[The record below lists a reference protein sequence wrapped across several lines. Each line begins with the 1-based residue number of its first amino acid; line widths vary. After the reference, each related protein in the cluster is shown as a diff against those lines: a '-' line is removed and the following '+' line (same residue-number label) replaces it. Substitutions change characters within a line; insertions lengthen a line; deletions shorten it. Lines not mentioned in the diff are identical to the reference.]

1 MMSETFSKL
10 DLAPAVKK
18 AATITGVIIG
28 AFIMMLF
35 LPWEQTTKGEGKLIA
50 YHPNERDYNIL
61 APISG
66 LVREY
71 NVTEEQFV
79 TEGTLLFE
87 MVDMDSEYLP
97 KLGAIME
104 NIDTRR
110 NNIRDSLAIL
120 DERRSNLQENL
131 TTGLEIHD
139 KKIQQIEDRL
149 KVLHLKVRSQES
161 NHKTAVAHFER
172 VSKLFAEGIESQR
185 SYEVAKND
193 SIKIGLELESTRIDI
208 ATESKNLQIHQK
220 EKARFLNEHQNR
232 IQELSSAILDAE
244 NSFKML
250 DQEHKHASIDFSRNS
265 AAKVFATKDGYVMR
279 VLKNDRD
286 HYVKQGEPIL
296 HFTPEVT
303 KKALLLRIRSIDMP
317 LMKTGLPVRIQFY
330 GWPSL
335 QVSGWPKITYG
346 TFGGVVEKIDPIAHA
361 NGTYYVYVV
370 EDPKEPWPSNDV
382 LKIGT
387 DASAW
392 VRLSTVSIGY
402 EIWRLHNALPPSMI
416 TKKEK

>member
-1 MMSETFSKL
+1 MTPEALSKL
-10 DLAPAVKK
+10 DLTPVAKR
-18 AATITGVIIG
+18 AATITGVIITL
-28 AFIMMLF
+28 FILMLF

-79 TEGTLLFE
+79 TKGTLLFE

-97 KLGAIME
+97 KIGSIMDDFDE
-104 NIDTRR
+104 RSR
-110 NNIRDSLAIL
+110 NVRDSRTNL
-120 DERRSNLQENL
+120 DERRANLQANL

-149 KVLHLKVRSQES
+149 KVLQLKVRSQQS
-161 NHKTAVAHFER
+161 NHETATAHFER

-193 SIKIGLELESTRIDI
+193 ALKLGLELDSTRIDI
-208 ATESKNLQIHQK
+208 ATESKNLEIQQK
-220 EKARFLNEHQNR
+220 EKERFLKEHENR
-232 IQELSSAILDAE
+232 IQELSAAILDAD
-244 NSFKML
+244 NTLKML
-250 DQEHKHASIDFSRNS
+250 EQEQKQLSIELSRNS

-296 HFTPEVT
+296 HFTPKVS
-303 KKALLLRIRSIDMP
+303 KKALLLRVRSLDMP

-346 TFGGVVEKIDPIAHA
+346 TFGGIVDKIDPIAHE
-361 NGTYYVYVV
+361 NGVYYVYVV
-370 EDPKEPWPSNDV
+370 EDPKEPWPSDEF

-392 VRLSTVSIGY
+392 VRLSTVAIGY
-402 EIWRLHNALPPSMI
+402 EIWRLHNALPPNI
-416 TKKEK
+416 VREEKK